1 MAHMG
6 NPNSLANLT
15 PFTSEYNPRNGG
27 RPKGFTATTEYQKA
41 LACESVV
48 KLRAISND
56 PRAPANKRFAAF
68 QLLVI
73 AGDEDKARLAER
85 LTYAE
90 AFIDRTEGKA
100 IQVTKVEHSMGDERP
115 VVLDKEK
122 WNKSKQITSTSVD
135 QSSIELDTSD
145 DEMVLPS
152 NTVPSTDTSQ
162 S

>member
-1 MAHMG
+1 MPNGQPAQLANLQPFAKGVSG
-6 NPNSLANLT
+6 NPN
-15 PFTSEYNPRNGG
+15 G

-115 VVLDKEK
+115 VVLDKDK
-122 WNKSKQITSTSVD
+122 WEKSKQITSTSGD